1 MPKLIKGTSNL
12 KKTWKLL
19 VVAGA
24 GLILSACGNLKNS
37 SLANNATTTSS
48 TRTKTYQTTN
58 TGKNGYTVL
67 LKNGRYV
74 TSPISGLTAT
84 NNDNSVDGRELE
96 RGLVQISKNV
106 YSPNNYVFQEG
117 QYLDRSTVIDWLMR
131 KSKTNPNGLNPV
143 LGTKKNYHPYYLEEI
158 LEQDYL
164 TGSGSNYKIGGISI
178 GLAMN
183 SVDYYQKVKDGPQYQ
198 QSISRATQ
206 KAQGMAMAEKI
217 IANLRK
223 KKALKNIPITVG
235 LFSKTSKD
243 SLVGGSY
250 FAYGTA
256 GANSSKIAKWESMSV
271 KWQILPTI
279 GGAKAVNSNDASGFN
294 SFKTAIQ
301 NYFPN
306 ISGVIGNLRYENGKL
321 VQENISI
328 TTQFYGYEQIQ
339 SFTRLVQ
346 STAKKYLPSDT
357 AVEIKIGSV
366 DDVQALVAKEAADS
380 DYQVH
385 IYGGE

>member
-1 MPKLIKGTSNL
+1 M
-12 KKTWKLL
+12 KKYWKFIAI
-19 VVAGA
+19 VGSA
-24 GLILSACGNLKNS
+24 LSLTACGNLKNS

-48 TRTKTYQTTN
+48 TKARTYQTTN
-58 TGKNGYTVL
+58 TSKNGYTVL

-74 TSPISGLTAT
+74 TSDISGLTAT
-84 NNDNSVDGRELE
+84 SNDNSVDTRELE
-96 RGLVQISKNV
+96 RGLVSISKNI
-106 YSPNNYVFQEG
+106 YPTNSYVFQEG
-117 QYLDRSTVIDWLMR
+117 QYLDTTTVSQWLSR
-131 KSKTNPNGLNPV
+131 KSSSNKLGLNPV
-143 LGTKKNYHPYYLEEI
+143 KGTSKHYNPYYLEEI

-164 TGSGSNYKIGGISI
+164 SGSGSNYHLGGISL

-183 SVDYYQKVKDGPQYQ
+183 SVDYYQKVTDGPQYQ
-198 QSISRATQ
+198 KSISRKVQ
-206 KAQGMAMAEKI
+206 RSQGEQMANTI
-217 IANLRK
+217 IARLRQ

-256 GANSSKIAKWESMSV
+256 NANSSKITRWKSV
-271 KWQILPTI
+271 TEQWQVLPTI
-279 GGAKAVNSNDASGFN
+279 NGDKAINSNDASGFN

-306 ISGVIGNLRYENGKL
+306 ISGVIASLRYDNGKL
-321 VQENISI
+321 AQENISI

-346 STAKKYLPSDT
+346 STAKKYLSSSTPI
-357 AVEIKIGSV
+357 EIKIASV
-366 DDVQALVAKEAADS
+366 NDVQAVVYKDSADS